1 MSAVNL
7 FLLSFGY
14 LITLF
19 VCAWLFRQHDRFSNT
34 KYAYALSICVYCT
47 AWTFYGSIG
56 RSAETGFGYLG
67 VYLGPTIIAP
77 LMLVVLTKTI
87 KISKY
92 LRISSIADFI
102 SSRYG
107 KSSVIGAVA
116 TVLCLMIVVPYI
128 SIQLKALNLS
138 FKLIVEHGGESGSIL
153 ENNFYSDPALIFGL
167 VCAAISM
174 FFGTIKAAPTDRHP
188 GIITVIAIESILKLV
203 AFLVGALCIIYYLN
217 NGLSDI
223 FSNYDYA
230 LLQEEFLNLKSL
242 TNNGNS
248 WFWISLISAIAF
260 LILPRQFHMSVIENK
275 EVNHV
280 KFASWFVPLYLFLIS
295 ILVIPIALQGRLLGD
310 QSINPDNFL
319 NGILLNNDL
328 LVIALVVFI
337 GGIAASTGMIISS
350 LISLSIMISNH
361 LILPLLLKVDS
372 RNFIQLEVQLIGFRR
387 ILILVI
393 LLLSYGFYQIYA
405 INYSLVSIGL
415 ISFVGISQL
424 FPAYIL
430 GLYWKFANSKGALAG
445 LITGISIWAFTLPIM
460 NLCEMGLINQSLISE
475 GLFGLAFLKPQALFG
490 IENLNPIS
498 HSCFW
503 SLSSNLIITC
513 LVSLFTERKALEIA
527 QSDIFLYPDK
537 YLMGNKMTVLS
548 KEANFKEL
556 NNILNEILGKEKV
569 DKILNAYKIEN
580 NIEVFNEYEDTAFIQ
595 YIENYLSGSIGSPS
609 TRIILDNIVKNEPVK
624 PDQLFKVLDQ
634 TNQLY
639 EYSKALE
646 EKRDELNERTSQL
659 YEANNKLKELDQL
672 KNEFISNV
680 THELRTP
687 LTSINSLTDSLDE
700 YEIEEKEKKQIIKI
714 IKQEAGRISSLVN
727 QVLDLRKLE
736 SKSELELIRFNV
748 KKILVEILNTFSD
761 SIQKREIVIEGD
773 DTQLVSDINKFRQIA
788 INILANA
795 IKFTKKNGK
804 IRVKIVAK
812 EDKVSIYFIDNGIGI
827 PKNEIYNIFDR
838 FYQSKNISKKIHK
851 GSGLG
856 LSISKSLVEL
866 LNGKIT
872 VTSNPGI
879 ETIFAITLPNDYH
892 ESAYEYESETLTN
905 VAI

>member
-7 FLLSFGY
+7 ILLSTGY

-19 VCAWLFRQHDRFSNT
+19 VCAWFFRKHDRFSNT

-67 VYLGPTIIAP
+67 VYLGPTIVAP

-116 TVLCLMIVVPYI
+116 TLLCLMIVIPYI

-138 FKLIVEHGGESGSIL
+138 FKLIVEHGSATDL
-153 ENNFYSDPALIFGL
+153 FLNNKFYADPALIFGM

-188 GIITVIAIESILKLV
+188 GIITVIAIESILKLA
-203 AFLVGALCIIYYLN
+203 AFLIGALCIIYYLN
-217 NGLSDI
+217 SGLSEI
-223 FSNYDYA
+223 FSNYDYTI
-230 LLQEEFLNLKSL
+230 LHHEFLSLKNL

-275 EVNHV
+275 EVKHV
-280 KFASWFVPLYLFLIS
+280 KFACWFVPLYLFSIS
-295 ILVIPIALQGRLLGD
+295 IFVLPIALEGRLLGNA
-310 QSINPDNFL
+310 SINPDNYL
-319 NGILLNNDL
+319 NGILLNHDL
-328 LVIALVVFI
+328 LVIALIVFV

-361 LILPLLLKVDS
+361 LILPLLLKVDF
-372 RNFIQLEVQLIGFRR
+372 RNYIQLEVQLIGFRR
-387 ILILVI
+387 LLILVI
-393 LLLSYGFYQIYA
+393 LLLSYAFYQIYA

-445 LITGISIWAFTLPIM
+445 LITGIGIWAFTLPIM
-460 NLCEMGLINQSLISE
+460 NLCEMGILDQSLISN
-475 GLFGLAFLKPQALFG
+475 GLFGFGFLKPQALFG
-490 IENLNPIS
+490 VENLDPIS
-498 HSCFW
+498 HSSFW
-503 SLSSNLIITC
+503 SLSSNLIMTC
-513 LVSLFTERKALEIA
+513 LVSLFTDRKALEIA
-527 QSDIFLYPDK
+527 QSDIFLHPDK
-537 YLMGNKMTVLS
+537 YIKGKKMTVFS

-556 NNILNEILGKEKV
+556 NNILNEILGKDKV
-569 DKILNAYKIEN
+569 KKILAKYKAENEIEL
-580 NIEVFNEYEDTAFIQ
+580 FDEYADTAFIQ

-646 EKRDELNERTSQL
+646 EKRDELNETTSQL
-659 YEANNKLKELDQL
+659 FEANSKLKELDQL

-687 LTSINSLTDSLDE
+687 LTSINSLADSLDE
-700 YEIEEKEKKQIIKI
+700 FEIEPDEKKQIIKI
-714 IKQEAGRISSLVN
+714 IKQEAERISSLVN

-736 SKSELELIRFNV
+736 TKSEVEAIKFNV
-748 KKILVEILNTFSD
+748 NTTIQNILIAFSD

-773 DTQLVSDINKFRQIA
+773 NAELFSDINKFKQIV

-795 IKFTKKNGK
+795 IKFTKKKGK
-804 IRVKIVAK
+804 IRVKVITKKNFVT
-812 EDKVSIYFIDNGIGI
+812 IHFIDNGIGI
-827 PKNEIYNIFDR
+827 PEKDIQSIFDR
-838 FYQSKNISKKIHK
+838 FYQSKNISKKIHR

-856 LSISKSLVEL
+856 LSISKSLIEL
-866 LNGKIT
+866 LHGNISVK
-872 VTSNPGI
+872 SQPGI
-879 ETIFAITLPNDYH
+879 ETIFTITIPNYNP
-892 ESAYEYESETLTN
+892 EYENAPEEETLTT
-905 VAI
+905 ITL